1 MGLFRSREKPEGENR
16 GRGRTMGVVGVVLGM
31 YLTLCSGFRKAT
43 DLRVAE
49 GDVSDLYSFKS
60 ALKEI
65 YDKLENL
72 SQSPFISSA
81 EQDGE
86 REKVLDGLWET
97 YRADK
102 VNKLGTAMDD
112 GKENELER
120 VHKLI
125 TERGRI
131 PVSGF
136 V

>member
-1 MGLFRSREKPEGENR
+1 
-16 GRGRTMGVVGVVLGM
+16 MGVVGVVLGM
-31 YLTLCSGFRKAT
+31 FLSLCLEFGKAT
-43 DLRVAE
+43 NFEVEE
-49 GDVSDLYSFKS
+49 GDVTNLYSSKS
-60 ALKEI
+60 VLEEI

-86 REKVLDGLWET
+86 RDKVLDEVWET

-102 VNKLGTAMDD
+102 VRKLETAIDE
-112 GKENELER
+112 GKENELDR

-125 TERGRI
+125 TERGRV

-136 V
+136 I

>member
-1 MGLFRSREKPEGENR
+1 MFRSREKPEGENR

-31 YLTLCSGFRKAT
+31 YLFLCSKSGKAT
-43 DLRVAE
+43 DLRVAG

-65 YDKLENL
+65 YDKLESL

-86 REKVLDGLWET
+86 REKVLNDVWET

-102 VNKLGTAMDD
+102 VNNLGSAMDD
-112 GKENELER
+112 GKENELQR

-125 TERGRI
+125 TERGRM
-131 PVSGF
+131 PVSDF